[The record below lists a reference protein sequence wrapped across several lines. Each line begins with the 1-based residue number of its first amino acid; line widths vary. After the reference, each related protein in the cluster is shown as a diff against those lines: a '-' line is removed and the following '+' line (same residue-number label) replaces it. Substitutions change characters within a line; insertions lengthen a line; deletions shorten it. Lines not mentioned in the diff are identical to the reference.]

1 MKFSD
6 IIGQQGLKVRLKDAI
21 SRGRL
26 PHALLL
32 TGPEGVGQ
40 LPLALALAQ
49 YVNCENPQDD
59 DACGNCA
66 SCKMIA
72 KGAHP
77 DLHFVLPVIS
87 SRAGG
92 KPVLTDAYL
101 DSFREHFLQNPYLSY
116 EQWQEALDSAN
127 KQLFISVHEM
137 RNLKRNLMLKAFGA
151 KYKIAIVWHAEHIRT
166 EGANAFLKL
175 LEEPPDRTLLL
186 MTCTDPS
193 LLLPTITSRCQR
205 LQMERISNDEIKQ
218 YLKDDR
224 AIPDA
229 RAAELAAISEGSLGN
244 ALNFLGESN
253 QAMQQMYADWLRA
266 IYTGR
271 YDKIQ
276 TQLAPLL
283 KGSKEFQK
291 LFLQFAQKKIRD
303 GLMFSLGVDELAL
316 SSEAERDF
324 QQNFSRLLNAD
335 KVGRILVQLDESRKH
350 LAGNAHAQM
359 ELTSLSLRL
368 NHILR
373 EAV

>member
-1 MKFSD
+1 MKLGD
-6 IIGQQGLKVRLKDAI
+6 IIGQQDLKARLKDAI
-21 SRGRL
+21 ARGRL

-49 YVNCENPQDD
+49 YVNCENPQED
-59 DACGNCA
+59 DACGNCP

-87 SRAGG
+87 STAGG
-92 KPVLTDAYL
+92 KPVLTDNYL
-101 DSFREHFLQNPYLSY
+101 EAFRTNFFQNPYLSY

-137 RNLKRNLMLKAFGA
+137 RALKRKLALKAFGA
-151 KYKIAIVWHAEHIRT
+151 KYKVAIIWHAEHIRT

-175 LEEPPDRTLLL
+175 LEEPPERTLLL
-186 MTCTDPS
+186 MTCSDPS
-193 LLLPTITSRCQR
+193 LLLPTINSRCQR
-205 LQMERISNDEIKQ
+205 LQLERISHDEIKT
-218 YLKDDR
+218 YLKQDR
-224 AIPDA
+224 ALPED
-229 RAAELAAISEGSLGN
+229 RATELAAISEGSLGN
-244 ALNFLGESN
+244 ALAFLGEAN
-253 QAMQQMYADWLRA
+253 QTMQLLYADWLRA

-276 TQLAPLL
+276 SQLAPVL

-291 LFLQFAQKKIRD
+291 MFLQFAQKKIRD
-303 GLMFSLGVDELAL
+303 GLMFSLKVDQLAL
-316 SSEAERDF
+316 STETEREF
-324 QQNFSRLLNAD
+324 QQNFSRLLSPD
-335 KVGRILVQLDESRKH
+335 KVGRILEQLDASRKH
-350 LAGNAHAQM
+350 IAGNAHAQM
-359 ELTSLSLRL
+359 EFTALSLRL